1 VGSGEYRLL
10 TVPRHRLNLCQG
22 NIGAADGGLPFLE
35 EEEIVEQIVEIAE
48 GSSVLSIRG

>member
-1 VGSGEYRLL
+1 MGSGKSRLF
-10 TVPRHRLNLCQG
+10 RLPTLCLIPWQG